1 MECMIKFAQVH
12 EDFRLAEIKAIAVA
26 ENIDLSILDYSD
38 DVRRQYIRICCENMV
53 NASSV
58 SDLYSQAA
66 VRG

>member
-38 DVRRQYIRICCENMV
+38 DVRRHHIRIRRGNTI
-53 NASSV
+53 NTSSV
-58 SDLYSQAA
+58 SDLHSEAA
-66 VRG
+66 V